1 MQHWPFRP
9 RHVPSTLLMFS
20 YSNLYLTFYKELCM
34 VLITTKALKSGLKLR
49 LKRFKNQKISFPG
62 KGDAL
67 SPGPLPNS
75 LGSSGLSKYQVH
87 YKCLLILNFIV
98 LSLVL
103 IATKAFKSGLR
114 MHLERFK
121 IKNFLPRERGHSF
134 PWTPYPQP
142 WPFGPRHI
150 PCTPLMLLILTFY
163 LELCM
168 VLITTKELK
177 SV

>member
-1 MQHWPFRP
+1 MQPWPFRP

-134 PWTPYPQP
+134 PWTPSLQP
-142 WPFGPRHI
+142 
-150 PCTPLMLLILTFY
+150 
-163 LELCM
+163 
-168 VLITTKELK
+168 
-177 SV
+177 